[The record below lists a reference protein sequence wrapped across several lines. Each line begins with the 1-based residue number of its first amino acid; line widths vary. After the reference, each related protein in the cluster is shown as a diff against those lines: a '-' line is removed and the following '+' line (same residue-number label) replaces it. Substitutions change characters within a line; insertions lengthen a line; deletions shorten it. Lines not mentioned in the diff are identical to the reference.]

1 MSSRFRKI
9 SARSDEG
16 FTLVELVI
24 VTGLLMTVMVSI
36 LSVFTVVQR
45 ASVRQGA
52 RSQESDQV
60 RLAIERM
67 TKEIRQAVDVR
78 AGSSTTFLDIDTYV
92 NGTATHISYTT
103 TGGQLKRTSG
113 GFSTVLLD
121 RLADTNVFAYDP
133 SVTTPSVVTLT
144 VSAKPEFYNSDNTI
158 VTLTSEVKL
167 RN

>member
-1 MSSRFRKI
+1 MSSRIRKI

-67 TKEIRQAVDVR
+67 TKEIRQASDIR
-78 AGSSTTFLDIDTYV
+78 AGSSATFLDFDSFV
-92 NGTATHISYTT
+92 NGTPTHITYTT
-103 TGGQLKRTSG
+103 TGGQISRIAAGYT
-113 GFSTVLLD
+113 TVLLE

-133 SVTTPSVVTLT
+133 SVTTPSVITLT
-144 VSAKPEFYNSDNTI
+144 VSAKPEFYNSDSTI
-158 VTLTSEVKL
+158 ITLTSEVKI